1 MFLHVFTLYFFQV
14 CVEVIVFR
22 SEGDFND
29 CYLRKALQIGM
40 HKQAADSKIAMQIP
54 AFNFCLTLL
63 LTDLRDCHC
72 NCKKPSTSSG
82 PCLIHTD
89 THKKLYLINIA
100 EDIVVSGINNI
111 LTILFIV
118 STEEIHKSLEY
129 MNHNCK

>member
-54 AFNFCLTLL
+54 AFNFCLKLL

-89 THKKLYLINIA
+89 MHKKLYLINIA
-100 EDIVVSGINNI
+100 EDIVV
-111 LTILFIV
+111 FF
-118 STEEIHKSLEY
+118 
-129 MNHNCK
+129 